1 MVGDLILYQFSKR
14 NVEQGFFSHFLS
26 FYAIDKLP
34 TGRRL
39 GDMMGSMVLCVDGYD
54 QDEREIHSIPEV
66 RRFYSAFH
74 AAWPYWLYFCSL
86 EMDKLKTMVLCCLS
100 SMTALNVKRQPSVSV
115 TCDPLDLVNRLKQDF
130 AAMNPVCERAEMFEK
145 RIEQRRRAV
154 FEYFGLTYAAPA
166 LRGS

>member
-1 MVGDLILYQFSKR
+1 VVGDLILYQSSKR

-66 RRFYSAFH
+66 RRFFSAFH

-86 EMDKLKTMVLCCLS
+86 
-100 SMTALNVKRQPSVSV
+100 
-115 TCDPLDLVNRLKQDF
+115 
-130 AAMNPVCERAEMFEK
+130 
-145 RIEQRRRAV
+145 
-154 FEYFGLTYAAPA
+154 
-166 LRGS
+166 